1 MGDTV
6 ASAPAP
12 SGRIFI
18 SYRREDS
25 AYPAGWLYD
34 RLAQHFGR
42 GQVFKDMDSIRLG
55 DDFVAAI
62 TAAVASCDVLL
73 ALIGDRWLTLT
84 GPDGRRRLDDPA
96 DFVRLEIEA
105 ALNRNVR
112 VIPVLVEGA
121 RMPLAAELPGSLARM
136 ERLQALE
143 LSPSRFDFDTS
154 RLLRSLDQNLAE
166 AHVHQADTVSHP
178 IVRASARSRPVTS
191 RPAAGTGPLP
201 ARAGAPPAGPGPVV
215 PGRRRSAK
223 RKVAFAAGGIAA
235 VVLVGLGVI
244 LLGGKPKSPP
254 PGSPSGSSSPASS
267 ASAAKGS
274 KVLLTDDFSARKNGW
289 IAGNARSDGRYAK
302 NGTFQLQTTGAFSS
316 SDVAEPTQAPHGLDG
331 TTPLNLTISV
341 DARQL
346 AGVPHGYAYGVACRA
361 DGQGDYYAFVIQGTA
376 VAIEKWV
383 GGGARIQH
391 PHPVRTSALHPGG
404 TDHLRAS
411 CHTDKGGK
419 AVHLALWVNGKKAA
433 TLVDRDHPY
442 TTGYIGLDV
451 ETSTQAKST
460 AEAEFDNFTV
470 TQP

>member
-1 MGDTV
+1 M

-84 GPDGRRRLDDPA
+84 GPDGRRRLDDPD

-121 RMPLAAELPGSLARM
+121 RMPQAGDLPGSLARM

-154 RLLRSLDQNLAE
+154 RLLRSLDRNLAE

-178 IVRASARSRPVTS
+178 IVRAPARGRAAAGMPS
-191 RPAAGTGPLP
+191 AGTGP
-201 ARAGAPPAGPGPVV
+201 PPAGAGIPPAGAGPAD

-223 RKVAFAAGGIAA
+223 RKVAFAASGITA

-244 LLGGKPKSPP
+244 LFGGKHKPSHL
-254 PGSPSGSSSPASS
+254 GSQAGSSSPTPS
-267 ASAAKGS
+267 ASATKGA

-289 IAGNARSDGRYAK
+289 TAENAGSDGRYAK
-302 NGTFQLQTTGAFSS
+302 NGTFQLQTTGVFSS
-316 SDVAEPTQAPHGLDG
+316 SDVAEPTQAGHGLSG
-331 TTPLNLTISV
+331 KTPLNLTISV
-341 DARQL
+341 DASKV
-346 AGVPHGYAYGVACRA
+346 AGVPHGYAYGIACRA
-361 DGQGDYYAFVIQGTA
+361 DGHGDYYAFVIRDRA

-391 PHPVRTSALHPGG
+391 PHPVSTSALHPGG
-404 TDHLRAS
+404 TDHLRVS
-411 CHTDKGGK
+411 CHTAQGGR
-419 AVHLALWVNGKKAA
+419 AVHLTLWVNGQKVA
-433 TLVDRDHPY
+433 TQVDRDHPY
-442 TTGYIGLDV
+442 TTGYLGLDV